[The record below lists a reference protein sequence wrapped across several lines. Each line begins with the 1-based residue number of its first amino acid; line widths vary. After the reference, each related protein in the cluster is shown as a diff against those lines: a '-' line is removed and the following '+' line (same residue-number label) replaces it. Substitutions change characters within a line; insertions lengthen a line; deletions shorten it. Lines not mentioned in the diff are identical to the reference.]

1 MQDRI
6 EIYLQ
11 RGLRRKW
18 RWRYVA
24 ANGNI
29 MADSGQGY
37 VDKRDALAGALAVT
51 GTWQPTGEYWYA
63 LSEGNGRRLHI
74 TELD

>member
-6 EIYLQ
+6 EIYRS
-11 RGLRRKW
+11 RGILKRW

-37 VDKRDALAGALAVT
+37 VDRRDALAGALTVT
-51 GTWQPTGEYWYA
+51 GTWQPAGDDWYS
-63 LSEGNGRRLHI
+63 LSEGNSRRLHVV
-74 TELD
+74 ELD

>member
-6 EIYLQ
+6 EIYRS
-11 RGLRRKW
+11 RGILKRW

-24 ANGNI
+24 ANGNV

-51 GTWQPTGEYWYA
+51 GTWQPEGEDWYV
-63 LSEGNGRRLHI
+63 LSHRHIRRLHI
-74 TELD
+74 EELD